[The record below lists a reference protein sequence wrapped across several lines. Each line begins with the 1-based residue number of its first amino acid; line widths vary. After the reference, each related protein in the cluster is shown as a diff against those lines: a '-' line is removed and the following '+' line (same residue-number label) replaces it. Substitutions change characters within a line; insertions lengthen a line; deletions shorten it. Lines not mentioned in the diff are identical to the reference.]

1 MIFLSHHFSN
11 DDELFSFSVF
21 EFPRFSKT
29 LFMPHCP
36 TWIFRKHPAT
46 YSGFILPVIPETCC
60 HAFRDYPATG
70 VD

>member
-36 TWIFRKHPAT
+36 TFAFVYFWQFDIKRRYGKPAPF
-46 YSGFILPVIPETCC
+46 SCFIVAEV
-60 HAFRDYPATG
+60 RG
-70 VD
+70 G